1 MAEQRRR
8 ARKGGGGAGRGA
20 GGEEQSRAD
29 GGAAGARSEQG
40 HDAARAGRTTAAG
53 RLPGL
58 PRAPPRSI
66 SARGHGPCS
75 SALPLPPSPRQG
87 PCSSTPAAV
96 RRMRPRRG
104 RGLAAAAGAEAMARR
119 HPAGCSARRPD
130 PGSRAASAADLR
142 RPRFSPLSGGLEL
155 SPRRPSPAPLV
166 LPPLLVPAV
175 AAELQLR
182 RAPATAAGRA
192 CASSAAGGG
201 AAAAGGGHGTRG
213 AWPGSSSRWRARR
226 RRRPVCGGHGRAE
239 RLGAARAEA
248 RWGRRRHRGRRR
260 LV

>member
-87 PCSSTPAAV
+87 PCSSAPAAV
-96 RRMRPRRG
+96 RRTAVIPVLERRRQRIYG
-104 RGLAAAAGAEAMARR
+104 GLDFPLSPAASSSALAA
-119 HPAGCSARRPD
+119 PPLPLWCSPLCLCRPWRQSSSSDARRPQR
-130 PGSRAASAADLR
+130 PGGPARAR
-142 RPRFSPLSGGLEL
+142 
-155 SPRRPSPAPLV
+155 
-166 LPPLLVPAV
+166 LLAV
-175 AAELQLR
+175 GQLR
-182 RAPATAAGRA
+182 RAEATGRA
-192 CASSAAGGG
+192 ARGQARAPAGVRAGGG
-201 AAAAGGGHGTRG
+201 GRSAAAMAGRSGWVRRERRLGGADAGIEDAAGWCETGLVWAGGVRCLVLEDWGCQIAGF
-213 AWPGSSSRWRARR
+213 
-226 RRRPVCGGHGRAE
+226 
-239 RLGAARAEA
+239 RL
-248 RWGRRRHRGRRR
+248 
-260 LV
+260 